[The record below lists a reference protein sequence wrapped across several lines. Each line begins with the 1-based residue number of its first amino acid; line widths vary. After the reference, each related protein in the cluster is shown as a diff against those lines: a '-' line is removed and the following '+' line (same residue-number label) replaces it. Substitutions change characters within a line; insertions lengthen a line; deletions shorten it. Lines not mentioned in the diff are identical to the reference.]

1 MINLSN
7 KEKELICDG
16 RLNLRNLNESLDK
29 NKEEFEVFL
38 KRISEN
44 TTVGF
49 HRLKILNVIS
59 TYFLLLQDNK
69 DIFEIYFN
77 IVKEGE
83 MLKIIGFR
91 QYFNNLL
98 KVKEYIK
105 GNEFKEV
112 VNNNDESILSY
123 ISKYKDKNLLFVCN
137 LLGRENFFSFDCR
150 EGISPNILISNYE
163 NSEKEIDELRLRAYE
178 VIIYEF

>member
-1 MINLSN
+1 MINLSD

-29 NKEEFEVFL
+29 NKEGVEVFL
-38 KRISEN
+38 KRVSEN

-77 IVKEGE
+77 IVKEGGL
-83 MLKIIGFR
+83 LKIIGFR
-91 QYFNNLL
+91 KYFNNLL
-98 KVKEYIK
+98 KIKEYIK
-105 GNEFKEV
+105 GNEFKEA

-137 LLGRENFFSFDCR
+137 LLDRQNFF
-150 EGISPNILISNYE
+150 PLIIV
-163 NSEKEIDELRLRAYE
+163 K
-178 VIIYEF
+178 V